1 MLAGLAFKRKWQNKM
16 KAEGKPHDRP
26 NIVTGANVQ
35 VCWEKFARY
44 FEVELKEVKLREGYY
59 VMDPEKAVELV
70 DENTIC
76 VAAILGSTLNGEFED
91 VKTLNDLLVA
101 KNAET
106 GWDTPIHVDA
116 ASGGFIAPFIYPD
129 LEWDFRLPLVKSI
142 NVSGHKYGLVY
153 AGVGWVIWRN
163 KEDLP
168 DELIFHINYLGAD
181 QPTFTLNFSKGASQ
195 IIAQYYQLIRLGFE
209 GYKGIMQ
216 NCRDNATVLREGVAN
231 MGYFD
236 LVSKDSGVPLVA
248 FSLKDSSR
256 YTVFEVVESLR
267 RFGWIVP
274 AYTMPA
280 DAEHIAVMR
289 VVIREDFSRS
299 LAERLIADL
308 NKVMGEM
315 DAHAAKRGH
324 VAAEP
329 AKKTV
334 HEIEKEVATYW
345 RRLVAKKKSGL
356 VC

>member
-1 MLAGLAFKRKWQNKM
+1 MQ
-16 KAEGKPHDRP
+16 
-26 NIVTGANVQ
+26 
-35 VCWEKFARY
+35 
-44 FEVELKEVKLREGYY
+44 
-59 VMDPEKAVELV
+59 
-70 DENTIC
+70 
-76 VAAILGSTLNGEFED
+76 
-91 VKTLNDLLVA
+91 
-101 KNAET
+101 
-106 GWDTPIHVDA
+106 
-116 ASGGFIAPFIYPD
+116 
-129 LEWDFRLPLVKSI
+129 
-142 NVSGHKYGLVY
+142 
-153 AGVGWVIWRN
+153 
-163 KEDLP
+163 
-168 DELIFHINYLGAD
+168 
-181 QPTFTLNFSKGASQ
+181 
-195 IIAQYYQLIRLGFE
+195 

-329 AKKTV
+329 VKKTV